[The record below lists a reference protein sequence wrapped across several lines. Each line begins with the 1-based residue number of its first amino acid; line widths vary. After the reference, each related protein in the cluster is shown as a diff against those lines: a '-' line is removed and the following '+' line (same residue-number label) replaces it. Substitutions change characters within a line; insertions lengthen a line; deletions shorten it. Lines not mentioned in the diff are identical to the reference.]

1 MALREYEKEKGIIE
15 NACGCRNENFILK
28 AVNNHKLQTIEDKK
42 AKRPEIVCMNK
53 TKHFPKKHITT
64 LSHSQDKGGHFN
76 HRQVMQLGPLIIFH
90 TEPWAAL

>member
-1 MALREYEKEKGIIE
+1 MALREYEKEKGVIE

-53 TKHFPKKHITT
+53 TKHFPKKILLLFPIPKTKEAILTT
-64 LSHSQDKGGHFN
+64 GRSCNLGH
-76 HRQVMQLGPLIIFH
+76 L
-90 TEPWAAL
+90 